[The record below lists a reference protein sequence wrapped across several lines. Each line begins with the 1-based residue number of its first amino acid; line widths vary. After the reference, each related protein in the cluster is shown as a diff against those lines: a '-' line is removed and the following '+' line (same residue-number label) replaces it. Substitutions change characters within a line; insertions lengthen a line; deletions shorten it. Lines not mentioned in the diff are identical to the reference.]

1 MSQPWFERWP
11 DLKAFEEERFK
22 ACHLPWREDS
32 GLLERGYLAV
42 DTEVQFKGAPLEIKV
57 IYPSEYPELP
67 PHVYSESAVLTRHQ
81 QPFSGNFCLLEHPID
96 SWTPGSWGAADLIDV
111 QLRKLL
117 EHSEAGEGTVR
128 ENEAPMP
135 EPVTAHFRYEQD
147 AVVVV
152 PGELATPAGDSGEFE
167 IAAFDG
173 NRYLLR
179 RVGDAEI
186 NEHLTEPFPCQ
197 QKLLGRWKRLD
208 QLPLP
213 DIGPTGQEV
222 RVWLESEHPDL
233 FPAKPPPPPPRKR
246 QKRLKR
252 RDEQHVIGLVLPEE
266 REATG
271 ETRDS
276 WMFLAVRGK
285 QANLLHAQELSEEE
299 RLRRIPD
306 LAGLGTKKAV
316 VIGLGSLGGDVALHL
331 ARANVGTIALADFDR
346 MEINNSVRHALGVE
360 WAGIN
365 KASALAGAC
374 RRANPCCTVEPVL
387 LHLGEINAHPT
398 PLSILEEQI
407 VDADVVIE
415 TTGVNQ
421 IEHLVGRVAWDFGKS
436 VITCWLT
443 DGSWAGEV
451 VRLAP
456 GETMCVTCFQ
466 RGQREGSLLVGN
478 ADPAEV
484 PIAVQGC
491 SHPTVSG
498 AGFDAAETAAMAAR
512 LAIQSIL
519 DGDGYPAPEWDH
531 AVANFRRSPE
541 DGEFPRFASETLLPN
556 EDCVACSS
564 PGAG

>member
-1 MSQPWFERWP
+1 LSQPWFERWP
-11 DLKAFEEERFK
+11 DLKAFEEERFE
-22 ACHLPWREDS
+22 ACDLPWREDS
-32 GLLERGYLAV
+32 GLLEHGYLAV

-67 PHVYSESAVLTRHQ
+67 PHVHSELAVLTRHQ
-81 QPFSGNFCLLEHPID
+81 QPFSGNFCLLQHPID

-117 EHSEAGEGTVR
+117 ADSEADEGTVR

-152 PGELATPAGDSGEFE
+152 PGELAAPAGDSGDFE

-179 RVGDAEI
+179 RVGDAEV
-186 NEHLTEPFPCQ
+186 NEHLAEPFPCQ

-233 FPAKPPPPPPRKR
+233 FPAKPPPPPPKKRRKR
-246 QKRLKR
+246 SKPRGDL
-252 RDEQHVIGLVLPEE
+252 HVIGLVLSEE
-266 REATG
+266 READG
-271 ETRDS
+271 ETKDS
-276 WMFLAVRGK
+276 WMFLAVRDK
-285 QANLLHAQELSEEE
+285 QANLLHAQELSEHE

-306 LAGLGTKKAV
+306 LAGLGAKKAV

-331 ARANVGTIALADFDR
+331 ARANVGKIVLADFDR
-346 MEINNSVRHALGVE
+346 MEVNNSVRHALGTE

-365 KASALAGAC
+365 KASALAGSC
-374 RRANPCCTVEPVL
+374 RRMNPFCSVEPIL
-387 LHLGEINAHPT
+387 LHLGEIHPQRT
-398 PLSILEEQI
+398 PLEVLEELI
-407 VDADVVIE
+407 ADADVVVE
-415 TTGVNQ
+415 TTGVHQ
-421 IEHLVGRVAWDFGKS
+421 IEHLVGRVAWDLGKPMVS
-436 VITCWLT
+436 CWVT
-443 DGSWAGEV
+443 NGSWAGEV

-456 GETMCVTCFQ
+456 GETMCMTCFQ
-466 RGQREGSLLVGN
+466 GGQREGTLLVGD
-478 ADPAEV
+478 ADPVEAPV
-484 PIAVQGC
+484 AVQGC

-498 AGFDAAETAAMAAR
+498 AGFDAAETATMAAR

-519 DGDGYPAPEWDH
+519 NGDDYQAPDWDH

-541 DGEFPRFASETLLPN
+541 DNELARFEAESLPPN
-556 EDCVACSS
+556 ENCSACS